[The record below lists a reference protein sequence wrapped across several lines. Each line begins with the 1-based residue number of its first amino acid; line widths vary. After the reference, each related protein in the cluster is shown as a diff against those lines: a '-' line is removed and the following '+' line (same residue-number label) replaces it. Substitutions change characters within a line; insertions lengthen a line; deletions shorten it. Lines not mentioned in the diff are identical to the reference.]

1 MHGHYINVMDPLRAL
16 KKAWIEGIIPDKI
29 YELILSRFH
38 YTIEGIDR
46 IESTSQLNFPIA
58 YVEPSALISPGGHH
72 GYGIL
77 FARTIPM
84 PFDGDIRIIIQ
95 ISAPLVA
102 YGLKGTIHAV
112 LAHEFLHYLDLI
124 RRLHR
129 NYMISDE
136 ITSDL
141 FESVYADSSRALEP
155 GAVFTDRTLIR
166 HIKRRFIGGFIDRRL
181 ERKVVQ
187 QWIEKGLLQTTISM
201 DRNTINLSASSMG
214 AVRLTESLAKR
225 LDVMYE
231 KSQRIRGRRR
241 LY

>member
-1 MHGHYINVMDPLRAL
+1 MDPLRAL
-16 KKAWIEGIIPDKI
+16 KKARMQGTIPDKI
-29 YELILSRFH
+29 YDLILSRFH

-46 IESTSQLNFPIA
+46 IESASQLDFPIA

-84 PFDGDIRIIIQ
+84 PFNGDIRIIIQ

-102 YGLKGTIHAV
+102 YGLKGTVHAV
-112 LAHEFLHYLDLI
+112 LAHEFLHYLDLM

-129 NYMISDE
+129 NQMISDE

-141 FESVYADSSRALEP
+141 FESAYADSSRALEP

-166 HIKRRFIGGFIDRRL
+166 HIKKKFIGGFIDRRL

-187 QWIEKGLLQTTISM
+187 QWIEKGLLQTAISM
-201 DRNTINLSASSMG
+201 DRNTISLSASSMN
-214 AVRLTESLAKR
+214 AVRLPEDLARR
-225 LDVMYE
+225 LDAMHE
-231 KSQRIRGRRR
+231 KSQRIRSRRR

>member
-1 MHGHYINVMDPLRAL
+1 MDPLSAL
-16 KKAWIEGIIPDKI
+16 KKARIKGIIPDKVCD
-29 YELILSRFH
+29 LILSRFH
-38 YTIEGIDR
+38 YTVGGIDR
-46 IESTSQLNFPIA
+46 IESASQLNFPIA
-58 YVEPSALISPGGHH
+58 YVEPSALITPGGHH

-84 PFDGDIRIIIQ
+84 LFNGDIRIIIQ

-102 YGLKGTIHAV
+102 YGLKGTVHAV

-129 NYMISDE
+129 KHMVSDE

-141 FESVYADSSRALEP
+141 FESAHADSGRALEP

-166 HIKRRFIGGFIDRRL
+166 HIKKRFIGGFIDRRL

-187 QWIEKGLLQTTISM
+187 QWVEKGLLQTSISL
-201 DRNTINLSASSMG
+201 DRNTINLSASSMSS
-214 AVRLTESLAKR
+214 VRLPETMARR

-231 KSQRIRGRRR
+231 KSQRIRSRRR

>member
-1 MHGHYINVMDPLRAL
+1 MDPLRAL
-16 KKAWIEGIIPDKI
+16 KKARIQGIIPDKVCD
-29 YELILSRFH
+29 LVLNRFH

-46 IESTSQLNFPIA
+46 IESASQLDFPLA
-58 YVEPSALISPGGHH
+58 YVEPSALVTPGGHH

-84 PFDGDIRIIIQ
+84 PSDGDIRIIIQ

-102 YGLKGTIHAV
+102 YGLKGTVHAV

-129 NYMISDE
+129 NHMVSDE
-136 ITSDL
+136 VTSDL
-141 FESVYADSSRALEP
+141 FESAYADSSRTLEP

-166 HIKRRFIGGFIDRRL
+166 HIRKKFVGGFIDRRL

-187 QWIEKGLLQTTISM
+187 QWIEKGLLQTAISM
-201 DRNTINLSASSMG
+201 DRNTINISASSMN
-214 AVRLTESLAKR
+214 AVRLPDALARR
-225 LDVMYE
+225 LDAMYE
-231 KSQRIRGRRR
+231 KSQRIRSRRR